1 MAPVSEI
8 LVIDDELGIRDPL
21 CQFLQSLGHDCT
33 EASDGAEALDLLIK
47 REFDLIISD
56 VMMPRVNGFQLL
68 EAIAPYIKGE
78 TPFLYL
84 SSIQDGE
91 GVENAIY
98 AGADDYLFKPCEAER
113 VEAVVGRALAMREE
127 NLVRRGPY
135 GKPVLIPEAVAA
147 RAAVVARTSPKTAI
161 PSGAPALRETDRVL
175 KVVRPGSDR
184 AAGGQLAGEGG
195 SAPGGVFVGWLRGL
209 FGQR

>member
-1 MAPVSEI
+1 VSEI
-8 LVIDDELGIRDPL
+8 LIIDDEQGIRDPL
-21 CQFLQSLGHDCT
+21 CHFLRSLGHDCV
-33 EASDGAEALDLLIK
+33 EASDGAEALGLLVA

-68 EAIAPYIKGE
+68 EAIGPYIKGE

-113 VEAVVGRALAMREE
+113 VEAVVSRALALREE

-135 GKPVLIPEAVAA
+135 AKPVLVPEAVAE
-147 RAAVVARTSPKTAI
+147 RAAQQARTGVQHAI
-161 PSGAPALRETDRVL
+161 PSGAPALRGVDQVL
-175 KVVRPGSDR
+175 KVVRPAADGGDPRHRTQVEMDR
-184 AAGGQLAGEGG
+184 RGTGLL
-195 SAPGGVFVGWLRGL
+195 GWLRGL
-209 FGQR
+209 FGPR

>member
-1 MAPVSEI
+1 MSDI
-8 LVIDDELGIRDPL
+8 LVIDDELGIREPL
-21 CQFLQSLGHDCT
+21 CLYLQHLGHVCVG
-33 EASDGAEALDLLIK
+33 ASDGAEALELLVV

-56 VMMPRVNGFQLL
+56 VMMPRINGFQLL
-68 EAIAPYIKGE
+68 DAIGPYIKGQ

-113 VEAVVGRALAMREE
+113 VEAVVAKALALREE

-135 GKPVLIPEAVAA
+135 DKPALVPEAVAT
-147 RAAVVARTSPKTAI
+147 RAAEQARRSPTTTI
-161 PSGAPALRETDRVL
+161 PSGAPALRETERVL
-175 KVVRPGSDR
+175 KVVRPASGRAQGLGST
-184 AAGGQLAGEGG
+184 L
-195 SAPGGVFVGWLRGL
+195 APGERPRAGLLGWLRGI
-209 FGQR
+209 FSQS